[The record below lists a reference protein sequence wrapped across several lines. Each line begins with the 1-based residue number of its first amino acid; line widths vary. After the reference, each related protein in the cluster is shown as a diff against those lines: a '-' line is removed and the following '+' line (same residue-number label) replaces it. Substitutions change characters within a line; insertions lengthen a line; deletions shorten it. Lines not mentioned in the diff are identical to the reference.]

1 MRVRNTKKIWIA
13 GAAIALAL
21 SWSASA
27 AQPFGIANESQPEQG
42 LLASGQP
49 TQAQLQEVAKAGYKT
64 VLDLRPPSED
74 HGYDEPA
81 AVRAAGMTYVNIPV
95 TQATLDAATLDR
107 FIETLKTAER
117 PVYVHCASSNR
128 VGALYYAWLVLE
140 KGMTEEEALE
150 KAKAAGLRSLE
161 LTEKV
166 KTVVDAR
173 QAKPGS

>member
-1 MRVRNTKKIWIA
+1 MERVWFV

-27 AQPFGIANESQPEQG
+27 AQPFGIANESQPEKG

-64 VLDLRPPSED
+64 VIDLRTPAED
-74 HGYDEPA
+74 RGFDEPA
-81 AVRAAGMTYVNIPV
+81 AVREAGMSYVSIPV
-95 TQATLDAATLDR
+95 TPVLDAATLDQ
-107 FIETLKTAER
+107 FIVTMKKAER
-117 PVYVHCASSNR
+117 PIYLHCATSNR
-128 VGALYYAWLVLE
+128 VGALYYAWLVVE
-140 KGMTEEEALE
+140 KGMTKEEALE
-150 KAKAAGLRSLE
+150 KAKATGLRSPE

-166 KTVVDAR
+166 KALVDER